1 MRLRAID
8 LVDVLVYLVVLG
20 AFSQLF
26 PAVISE
32 TFLLSLLTAILLK
45 VVLEV
50 VVRVKK
56 AALARIRSD
65 GGTARR
71 AVGVVILVLVLPG
84 SKFLV
89 LELVA
94 LLFGDAVHLGGF
106 FLVTLL
112 IVVLMLARGA
122 VRRLLTPA
130 PERSGGDVRSS

>member
-8 LVDVLVYLVVLG
+8 LVDVLMYLIVLG
-20 AFSQLF
+20 TFSQLF

-45 VVLEV
+45 IVLEAV
-50 VVRVKK
+50 VWVKGR
-56 AALARIRSD
+56 AIAHIRSD
-65 GGTARR
+65 GTAARR
-71 AVGVVILVLVLPG
+71 AVGVVVLLLILPG

-89 LELVA
+89 LELVDVV
-94 LLFGDAVHLGGF
+94 FGDAVQLGGF

-122 VRRLLTPA
+122 ARRLLSPA
-130 PERSGGDVRSS
+130 PTVESPA